1 MGGVRRVYLGQENT
15 IEGENKRLRVLRSP
29 GAYALVVAT
38 LFAVFL
44 HTRTENL
51 TAIELLIGGMIGL
64 AVGASLL
71 RSLVVRASIPR
82 PVGYLLLYGLVVCL
96 NVAVAMGFNVPFGV
110 WLRKASLAGALPFF
124 TFAAVATTSR
134 ARAIRSYYLLA
145 VICGLVGAYL
155 IVNIPMGFH
164 RSTAVV
170 QALRTTHFDVPYL
183 AYAGSLLT
191 CMAFPV
197 LVLRRRRSTGSLVST
212 ALSVFAVLLGVLS
225 LVLSFS
231 RTLWA
236 ATGVAVIAMAA
247 LVHKSASSRLRRRLV
262 AALLVVLLLC
272 GLLLLTPLADVVQ
285 RRITTLGFSM
295 AQRVQEARGILST
308 MAERPI
314 TLLVGTGF
322 GSEFQMYSVSPY
334 ASAGTGEILRTY
346 SHNYLL
352 YLLWTTGL
360 IGLGAMLTFALSFW
374 RLLLR
379 GIRLSRDDPSFDVVH
394 PVLIGISGAFV
405 SVAIASLT
413 IPPFGILPWAI
424 LISMLIGIGSTLAT
438 RVVRE
443 RSANSVEPLRRE

>member
-1 MGGVRRVYLGQENT
+1 MHPGQEGT
-15 IEGENKRLRVLRSP
+15 IEGGNRPLRLLRSP
-29 GAYALVVAT
+29 GAHALVVAS

-44 HTRTENL
+44 HTRTEAL
-51 TAIELLIGGMIGL
+51 TVVELLIGGIVGL
-64 AVGASLL
+64 AVGLALL
-71 RSLVVRASIPR
+71 RSLVVSTPIPR

-96 NVAVAMGFNVPFGV
+96 NLAVAMSFDVPVSV

-145 VICGLVGAYL
+145 VICGLVAAYL
-155 IVNIPMGFH
+155 VVNIPVGF
-164 RSTAVV
+164 RSSAAVV
-170 QALRTTHFDVPYL
+170 RALRTTYFGVPYL

-191 CMAFPV
+191 CLAFPV
-197 LVLRRRRSTGSLVST
+197 LVLRRRAIGSLVPT
-212 ALSVFAVLLGVLS
+212 ALSVFALFLGVLG

-236 ATGVAVIAMAA
+236 ATGIAVVAMAI
-247 LVHKSASSRLRRRLV
+247 LVHRGASSRLRRRLV
-262 AALLVVLLLC
+262 VALVVVLVLC
-272 GLLLLTPLADVVQ
+272 GLLFLTPLADVVQ
-285 RRITTLGFSM
+285 RRVTTLGFSM
-295 AQRVQEARGILST
+295 AQRLQEARGLLSS

-322 GSEFQMYSVSPY
+322 GSEFQMYSVSPH
-334 ASAGTGEILRTY
+334 AAAGTGEILRTY
-346 SHNYLL
+346 SHNYFL

-360 IGLGAMLTFALSFW
+360 IGLGTMLAFALSFW
-374 RLLLR
+374 RLLMR
-379 GIRLSRDDPSFDVVH
+379 GIRLSSRDSSFRVVH
-394 PVLIGISGAFV
+394 RALIGISGAFV

-424 LISMLIGIGSTLAT
+424 LISMLIGIGCTLAT

-443 RSANSVEPLRRE
+443 RSVNPLECLGRE

>member
-1 MGGVRRVYLGQENT
+1 MSGVRRVYLGQENI
-15 IEGENKRLRVLRSP
+15 IEGENKRLRLLRSP
-29 GAYALVVAT
+29 GAYALVVAS

-44 HTRTENL
+44 HTRTESL
-51 TAIELLIGGMIGL
+51 TAIELLIGGMVGL

-71 RSLVVRASIPR
+71 RSLVVRVSIPK

-96 NVAVAMGFNVPFGV
+96 NLVVATGFDVPFSV

-145 VICGLVGAYL
+145 MICVLVGAYL
-155 IVNIPMGFH
+155 IVNIPMGFQ
-164 RSTAVV
+164 RSAAVV
-170 QALRTTHFDVPYL
+170 RALRTTRFDVPYL

-191 CMAFPV
+191 CLAFPV
-197 LVLRRRRSTGSLVST
+197 LVLRRRSTGSLVPT
-212 ALSVFAVLLGVLS
+212 ALSAFALLLGVLS

-231 RTLWA
+231 RSLWA
-236 ATGVAVIAMAA
+236 ATGIAVVAMAT
-247 LVHKSASSRLRRRLV
+247 LIHRSASARLRRRLV
-262 AALLVVLLLC
+262 LALLVVLLLC
-272 GLLLLTPLADVVQ
+272 GLLFLTPLADVVH
-285 RRITTLGFSM
+285 RRVTTLGFSM

-314 TLLVGTGF
+314 TLLVGMGF
-322 GSEFQMYSVSPY
+322 GSEFQMYSVSAH

-360 IGLGAMLTFALSFW
+360 IGLGTMLAFALSFW
-374 RLLLR
+374 RLLML
-379 GIRLSRDDPSFDVVH
+379 GIRLSRRDSSLRVVH
-394 PVLIGISGAFV
+394 RALIGISGAFV

-413 IPPFGILPWAI
+413 IPPFGILPWTI

-438 RVVRE
+438 CVVRE
-443 RSANSVEPLRRE
+443 RSVDSIERLRRE